1 MISVCLATYNGG
13 QYLRE
18 QILSILN
25 QLSPDDELII
35 SDDRSSDNTLQ
46 LIDSIGDPR
55 IKVFSNPKSGI
66 VTNFEN
72 ALRYANGQIVFLSD
86 QDDVWLK
93 GRIEFAVNALKEV
106 DLIVINAYIYYE
118 HTARLGGV
126 LYDSIRMRRG
136 FFNNLYRNSY
146 VGCCMAFKKEFFDIF
161 LPFPP
166 KIPMHDWWIGL
177 LAEVMGLKVGF
188 VERPFLL
195 YRRHGNNAS
204 ATSGKSS
211 FSLITKVYHRFLISF
226 LIFNRVFNF
235 HLRRVFRR

>member
-1 MISVCLATYNGG
+1 
-13 QYLRE
+13 
-18 QILSILN
+18 
-25 QLSPDDELII
+25 
-35 SDDRSSDNTLQ
+35 
-46 LIDSIGDPR
+46 
-55 IKVFSNPKSGI
+55 
-66 VTNFEN
+66 
-72 ALRYANGQIVFLSD
+72 
-86 QDDVWLK
+86 
-93 GRIEFAVNALKEV
+93 
-106 DLIVINAYIYYE
+106 
-118 HTARLGGV
+118 
-126 LYDSIRMRRG
+126 
-136 FFNNLYRNSY
+136 
-146 VGCCMAFKKEFFDIF
+146 MAFKKEFFDIF